1 MKVLCDVHISHKVVR
16 FFKNNQIESVHIND
30 ILDSWFTKDKDIC
43 IYADAH
49 DFIVFTKDADFRNSH
64 FLSQTPKKLI
74 KLSLGN
80 ISTNH
85 LLELLTENI
94 ENIRKIC
101 VNDNFIIEINP
112 NQISFSINE

>member
-1 MKVLCDVHISHKVVR
+1 L
-16 FFKNNQIESVHIND
+16 KNNQIESVHVND
-30 ILDSWFTKDKDIC
+30 ILVSWFIKDKDIF
-43 IYADAH
+43 IFADAY

-80 ISTNH
+80 ISTNQ
-85 LLELLTENI
+85 LIEILMENL

>member
-1 MKVLCDVHISHKVVR
+1 L
-16 FFKNNQIESVHIND
+16 KNNQIESVHVND
-30 ILDSWFTKDKDIC
+30 ILDSWFIKDKDIC
-43 IYADAH
+43 IFADAY

-74 KLSLGN
+74 KLGLGN
-80 ISTNH
+80 ISTNQ
-85 LLELLTENI
+85 LIEILMENL

>member
-16 FFKNNQIESVHIND
+16 FLKINQIESVHVNE

-85 LLELLTENI
+85 LIEILTENL

-112 NQISFSINE
+112 NHISFTINE

>member
-1 MKVLCDVHISHKVVR
+1 M
-16 FFKNNQIESVHIND
+16 KNNQIESVHVND
-30 ILDSWFTKDKDIC
+30 ILDSWFIKDKDIC
-43 IYADAH
+43 IFADAY

-80 ISTNH
+80 ISTNQ
-85 LLELLTENI
+85 LIEILMENL

>member
-1 MKVLCDVHISHKVVR
+1 MKVLCDVHISYKVVR
-16 FFKNNQIESVHIND
+16 FLNNNQIETIHVND

-43 IYADAH
+43 IHADNH
-49 DFIVFTKDADFRNSH
+49 NFIVFTKDSDFRNSH
-64 FLSQTPKKLI
+64 FLSQTPRKLI

-80 ISTNH
+80 ISTNQ
-85 LLELLTENI
+85 LIEILMENL

-101 VNDNFIIEINP
+101 VNDTFIIEINP